1 MYILTNLRF
10 PLKRYVIRWHNL
22 ISMNISFTTK
32 DHCFFI
38 TVKRQPKTNGLQ
50 KQKNNQKQPFPD
62 VFQNR
67 CLQKFPSIHRK
78 TPALESLFNKLA
90 GLKVFNFIKKRLQ
103 TQVFSCKYYDIF
115 KNSFFIEHLRKTR
128 KKGLAGKNFG

>member
-1 MYILTNLRF
+1 
-10 PLKRYVIRWHNL
+10 
-22 ISMNISFTTK
+22 MNITFTTK

-50 KQKNNQKQPFPD
+50 KQKNNQKQPLLD

-67 CLQKFPSIHRK
+67 CLQQFLSIHRK

-103 TQVFSCKYYDIF
+103 TQVFSCKYYEIF
-115 KNSFFIEHLRKTR
+115 KNSFFIEHRRKTR
-128 KKGLAGKNFG
+128 KASQGKISDSFS